1 MTETEARD
9 TLIKLTSPKTG
20 FDQQV
25 DRAIQTAK
33 QIGSAWLTEDINVI
47 CLYHQPQ
54 SALPYWRI
62 VIE

>member
-9 TLIKLTSPKTG
+9 TLIKLTSTKT
-20 FDQQV
+20 DSVHQV

-33 QIGSAWLTEDINVI
+33 QIGSAWLAEGINVI